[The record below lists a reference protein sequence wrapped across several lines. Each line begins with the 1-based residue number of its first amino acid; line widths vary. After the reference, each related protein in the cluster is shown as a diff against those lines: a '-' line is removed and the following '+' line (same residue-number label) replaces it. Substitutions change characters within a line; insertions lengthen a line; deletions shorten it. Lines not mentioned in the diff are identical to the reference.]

1 MTPICQRCEYL
12 HDPPDI
18 DAPAP
23 LLTWTLAGNGRQNAY
38 QIQVTSNPEQ
48 LINGCTNLWDSGRVD
63 GDTMSAPYGGQLLTS
78 RTLCRWHVR
87 VWDETGQPGNWSKPA
102 VFEMGLLAATD
113 WRTSWI
119 GRPEHDTGKHIFT
132 SQE

>member
-1 MTPICQRCEYL
+1 MTPICLRCEYL

-23 LLTWTLAGNGRQNAY
+23 LLT
-38 QIQVTSNPEQ
+38 
-48 LINGCTNLWDSGRVD
+48 
-63 GDTMSAPYGGQLLTS
+63 S

-87 VWDETGQPGNWSKPA
+87 VWDEAGQPGNWSKPA